1 VKKVSHLFKMVHG
14 AIYKK
19 IHALA
24 QASRR
29 TGGYAGANTQALR
42 RETNAT
48 HDAIIGAFTRRRY

>member
-1 VKKVSHLFKMVHG
+1 MVHG